1 MAVTLPKKPIKPE
14 SQNPKKLFLY
24 SQPKC
29 GKTTAL
35 AQLEGCLI
43 IDLESGSDYVEA
55 LKVKATNLQELSEV
69 FQAIKDEGCPY
80 KYIALDTVTKL
91 EEMVLPLAKQLYQLT
106 PMGKSF
112 TGDNVLTLP
121 NGAGYLYLREAFFKV
136 LNQLYQLA
144 PHIILV
150 GHLKDKSIEKNGQ
163 ELTAKDIDL
172 TGKIR
177 SLSAADVDA
186 IAYMYRKDK
195 DVRVSFQSSDEVIC
209 GARPE
214 HLKGQ
219 DLVLSTLKDGKV
231 ETFWNR
237 IFIN

>member
-1 MAVTLPKKPIKPE
+1 MAITLPTKPIKPE

-69 FQAIKDEGCPY
+69 FAAIKEQGCPY

-106 PMGKSF
+106 PKQSW
-112 TGDNVLTLP
+112 
-121 NGAGYLYLREAFFKV
+121 
-136 LNQLYQLA
+136 
-144 PHIILV
+144 
-150 GHLKDKSIEKNGQ
+150 
-163 ELTAKDIDL
+163 
-172 TGKIR
+172 
-177 SLSAADVDA
+177 A
-186 IAYMYRKDK
+186 I
-195 DVRVSFQSSDEVIC
+195 
-209 GARPE
+209 
-214 HLKGQ
+214 
-219 DLVLSTLKDGKV
+219 
-231 ETFWNR
+231 
-237 IFIN
+237 